1 MEVELSLVAPREID
15 AEAPRWSVA
24 PSLARVAAIDEA
36 LRLRLAQSLAYLAEV
51 ASLAE
56 THSEALAKIE
66 QRLRSGPVSPWVFCL
81 YSKLVAELAKSPQ
94 GDYPATFGSVV
105 EAASLPGTD
114 AGIVSFGDR
123 TVPAAWWDQ
132 FRLLFDTDRQ
142 RPFKP
147 KTPSAENFAA
157 CQETIAAA
165 LAVFERADP
174 VFHEEVRS
182 LVRMVVLGAP
192 GSDDPADR
200 FNGASTFFLWGAS
213 LLNADPKRSTISMVD
228 LLVHESSHVLLFG
241 VSADGAL
248 TENSGSERY
257 DSPLRKDKR
266 PIDGILHACF
276 VATRVHLA
284 MNRLIE
290 SGGLTEAE
298 ANIARDRA
306 EYNGRAARDGIEELD
321 RHARL
326 TALGKKVV
334 DMLRAYW
341 AGNPAP

>member
-1 MEVELSLVAPREID
+1 LEVELSLVAQSRDID
-15 AEAPRWSVA
+15 VETPRWSLA
-24 PSLARVAAIDEA
+24 PSPPRVAAIDES

-56 THSEALAKIE
+56 THAEALAEIE

-81 YSKLVAELAKSPQ
+81 YSKLVAEVAKTPR
-94 GDYPATFGSVV
+94 GDCSATFAAVV
-105 EAASLPGTD
+105 EAASLPGED
-114 AGIVSFGDR
+114 AGVACER

-147 KTPSAENFAA
+147 KAPSPENFAA
-157 CQETIAAA
+157 CQETIAAG
-165 LAVFERADP
+165 LAFLERADP
-174 VFHEEVRS
+174 VFYEEVRH
-182 LVRMVVLGAP
+182 LIRMIVLGAP
-192 GSDDPADR
+192 GSDNPADG

-241 VSADGAL
+241 VSAEGAL
-248 TENSGSERY
+248 TENSGRERY
-257 DSPLRKDKR
+257 NSPLRRDKR

-284 MNRLIE
+284 MNRLLD
-290 SGGLTEAE
+290 SGALNEAE
-298 ANIARDRA
+298 ANIARDSA
-306 EYNGRAARDGIEELD
+306 EYNERAARNGIEELD

-326 TALGKKVV
+326 TALGEKVV
-334 DMLRAYW
+334 DSLRAYW
-341 AGNPAP
+341 AGNAAH